1 MKKSKSLTFFLSF
14 VPGTGHLYLGLMN
27 RGLQFLLLFFGAMFI
42 SNLLVSEL
50 FEFLLPV
57 IWIYCLFDALQQY
70 NKIQE
75 TNEVIDTPII
85 ELTKFIKSNVL
96 IGWALIAFG
105 VFLFIEKFFL
115 QNYGWLYSA
124 TFRTVLFAVM
134 LIIIGIYLLMGRK
147 IKKSSNTE
155 VE

>member
-1 MKKSKSLTFFLSF
+1 
-14 VPGTGHLYLGLMN
+14 
-27 RGLQFLLLFFGAMFI
+27 
-42 SNLLVSEL
+42 
-50 FEFLLPV
+50 
-57 IWIYCLFDALQQY
+57 
-70 NKIQE
+70 
-75 TNEVIDTPII
+75 
-85 ELTKFIKSNVL
+85 LTKFKKSNVL

-147 IKKSSNTE
+147 TKKSSNTE